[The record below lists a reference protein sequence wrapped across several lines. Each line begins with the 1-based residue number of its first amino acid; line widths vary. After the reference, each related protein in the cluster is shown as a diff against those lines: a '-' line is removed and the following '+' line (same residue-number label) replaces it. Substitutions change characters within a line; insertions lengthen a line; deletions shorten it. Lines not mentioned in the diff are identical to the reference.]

1 MVARDTGVWEME
13 HRFPRET
20 IKMTEPRARA
30 GMDSKI
36 QLLQEKKGNINTHT
50 LENSAEKV
58 WREKRQNLNKNVR
71 MVEMVEKYK

>member
-36 QLLQEKKGNINTHT
+36 QLLQEKKENIKR

-71 MVEMVEKYK
+71 MVEKYK

>member
-36 QLLQEKKGNINTHT
+36 QLLQEKKENIKRHWKI
-50 LENSAEKV
+50 LRKKV
-58 WREKRQNLNKNVR
+58 WREKDKI
-71 MVEMVEKYK
+71 

>member
-20 IKMTEPRARA
+20 IKMTEPRAGA

-36 QLLQEKKGNINTHT
+36 QLLQEKKENIKRHWKILRNKWG
-50 LENSAEKV
+50 EK
-58 WREKRQNLNKNVR
+58 KDKI
-71 MVEMVEKYK
+71 